1 MKQIKCR
8 VMLTGGGSGGPTTP
22 LLGLVETLQD
32 KANVSCEFLF
42 LGSQNGPEEAMVEES
57 GIPFLKIPSGKLR
70 RYWDWQNLRD
80 PFLVIGGF
88 FAGLYHLLRFRPDI
102 VVSAGS
108 FVSVPVAFAAFLI
121 RIPHLIIQMDVR
133 PGLANR
139 LMTPFSFGAVCYF
152 EKSMHTFKNVP
163 LQQIVGPVVRQNIV
177 DSDSKRAEKQFGLDP
192 NRPLLLIT
200 GGGQGAGQLNRMVEL
215 WLQTWLTKWQ
225 VVHLKGNNDSEPFM
239 EDPHYHP
246 FEFIQ
251 KGMGD
256 LLARSDLVIT
266 RAGMGT
272 LGELSVLAKDA
283 LVIPIQGT
291 HQEDNLKSLV
301 NSNSVYEVNPEFF
314 SEPVN
319 EQWKMFFNGFESGK
333 MGQKLYQ
340 VWSGPGNQTL
350 SGVIF
355 SCMKKK
361 VPSKDSA

>member
-1 MKQIKCR
+1 MNQIKCR

-22 LLGLVETLQD
+22 LLGLVGTLQEKD
-32 KANVSCEFLF
+32 DVLCEFLF
-42 LGSQNGPEEAMVEES
+42 LGSRNGPEEAMVEES
-57 GIPFLKIPSGKLR
+57 GIPFLTIPSGKLR

-80 PFLVIGGF
+80 PFFVLAGF
-88 FAGLYHLLRFRPDI
+88 IVGFYHLLRFRPDI

-108 FVSVPVAFAAFLI
+108 FVSVPVAFAAFLL
-121 RIPHLIIQMDVR
+121 RIPHLILQMDVR

-139 LMTPFSFGAVCYF
+139 LMTPFSAGVACYF
-152 EKSMHTFKNVP
+152 ENSVNAFKGVP
-163 LQQIVGPVVRQNIV
+163 LQQIVGPVVRQNILNA
-177 DSDSKRAEKQFGLDP
+177 DSKRAEKHFGLDP

-215 WLQTWLTKWQ
+215 WLQTWLNKWQ
-225 VVHLKGNNDSEPFM
+225 VVHLKGNNVSESFT

-246 FEFIQ
+246 FEFIH

-283 LVIPIQGT
+283 LVIPMQGT
-291 HQEDNLKSLV
+291 HQEDNMKSLV
-301 NSNSVYEVNPEFF
+301 DNDSVYEVNPEFF

-319 EQWKMFFNGFESGK
+319 EQWKKFFNDFESGK
-333 MGQKLYQ
+333 MGKKLYQ

-350 SGVIF
+350 SGVMF

-361 VPSKDSA
+361 VLQKD